1 MELTGRASRR
11 GGEWVLTDGA
21 GKQYRLSGEALPAR
35 CDGLMVR
42 VVGVLED
49 SFGLG
54 VLHEE
59 AVLRVQR
66 WRVV

>member
-1 MELTGRASRR
+1 
-11 GGEWVLTDGA
+11 
-21 GKQYRLSGEALPAR
+21 
-35 CDGLMVR
+35 MVR